1 MKRTTTIRRSAL
13 ARCVV
18 VARLRKLLSAGAAA
32 FSLLLALPAAAQD
45 QLPPT
50 DKQLIVADFN
60 HDGIPDA
67 LIPSPA
73 SGGFTLSFGSVP
85 YGTFNPVSK
94 LVSYPSGCTRVVPNG
109 VVVGDFNGDGFPDIA
124 MLCTGSPTQDS
135 IYTIY
140 ILLAHG
146 DGTFTVGATTY
157 PGLSSLVVG
166 DFYHT
171 GVPSLVTVGSTG
183 TDSNEQSIF
192 LLKGNGDGTFTNTTS
207 QLLLATSYTTAV
219 AVDVDGD
226 GYTDLV
232 LGNFGGAN
240 GYSVDIYDNNKNGYF
255 GNRSDSTTPTTSIA
269 IGNPTADDDT
279 TILTGNFFGTARLT
293 DLAVVNIGSTPG
305 IYVLKNTS
313 TGGTDSFATP
323 ITVASPGLV
332 SAVTGNFVSGFSDFL
347 VSNGTTLTVLANDGT
362 GNFTNSYATL
372 SIAST
377 SVLYAAADANGDGH
391 ADVYTATPAANA
403 ATLTVNLVSGSATA
417 VTPALSLP
425 VGTDALTAV
434 WSGNVNF
441 SGSTAT
447 GSQTVNLVAT
457 TIAATSSKNP
467 SVVGNSVTFT
477 GTVMFPPSGNFTPTG
492 TLTFM
497 DGTTVLGTLP
507 IGDGDFTDSV
517 TTNQLTGGTHSIIVA
532 YSGDSVFAASSFTIS
547 QVVSQITPTITWANP
562 AAINYG
568 TPLSATQLDATAT
581 SPIIEGPLP
590 GTFVYTPAAGTLLN
604 PGTQTLSVL
613 FTPTDTLDY
622 TTATATV
629 TIQVN
634 QPIPVLTSFTPNT
647 AVIGAGATTITITGS
662 GFVTGTVAQVN
673 GTTISTTIISP
684 TSLTAVI
691 PASDFTAAATL
702 QVTVLIPATG
712 GVSSALPFTVVA
724 PPATGTI
731 TAPATT
737 PPGSQPT
744 VSFSL
749 AAPYP
754 VPLTATFT
762 LTDKSGIASGA
773 VDPSVAFASG
783 GTTFS
788 VVIPA
793 GSTTIPS
800 FQIQAGTI
808 AATITVPV
816 TLTVNGVVVNSGTL
830 AATIVVPAAVPAVTA
845 TALARS
851 TNTLTVTE
859 TGFSNTRE
867 IVSATFHFVPV
878 SGATLTTTDFTVPV
892 GPEFAAWFANPTSL
906 TYGSAFSYM
915 QVFNVSGNDAA
926 SIASVQVTLTNSI
939 GQSTTQTAQ

>member
-18 VARLRKLLSAGAAA
+18 VARLRKLLSAGAALA
-32 FSLLLALPAAAQD
+32 FLLALPASAQD

-50 DKQLIVADFN
+50 DKQLVVADFN

-94 LVSYPSGCTRVVPNG
+94 LVPYPSGCTRVVPNG

-157 PGLSSLVVG
+157 EGLSGLLVG

-171 GVPSLVTVGSTG
+171 GVLALVTVGSTG
-183 TDSNEQSIF
+183 TDSSEQFIF
-192 LLKGNGDGTFTNTTS
+192 TLKGNGDGTFTNTSS
-207 QLLLATSYTTAV
+207 QLLLATTYTTAV

-226 GYTDLV
+226 GYPDLA
-232 LGNFGGAN
+232 LGNFAGAN
-240 GYSVDIYDNNKNGYF
+240 GYSVDIYDNNKNGHF
-255 GNRSDSTTPTTSIA
+255 GNFSDSTTPNASIA

-293 DLAVVNIGSTPG
+293 DLAVVNVGTTPS

-323 ITVASPGLV
+323 TTVASPGLV

-372 SIAST
+372 SIASAA
-377 SVLYAAADANGDGH
+377 VLYAAADANGDGH
-391 ADVYTATPAANA
+391 ADVYTATPALDA

-434 WSGNVNF
+434 WSGNINF
-441 SGSTAT
+441 TGSTAT
-447 GSQTVNLVAT
+447 GSQTVNLIAT
-457 TIAATSSKNP
+457 TVAATSSKNP
-467 SVVGNSVTFT
+467 SVFGSNVTFT
-477 GTVMFPPSGNFTPTG
+477 GTLMYPPSGNFAPAG

-497 DGTTVLGTLP
+497 DGATVLGTSS
-507 IGDGDFTDSV
+507 IGDGNFTGSV
-517 TTNQLTGGTHSIIVA
+517 TTSQLTAGTHSIIVT
-532 YSGDSVFAASSFTIS
+532 YNGNTVFAASSFTLS
-547 QVVSQITPTITWANP
+547 QVVSQITPTITWATP
-562 AAINYG
+562 APINYG

-581 SPIIEGPLP
+581 SPIVEGQLP

-604 PGTQTLSVL
+604 PGSQTISVL
-613 FTPTDTLDY
+613 FTPTDTVDY

-629 TIQVN
+629 SIQVN

-662 GFVTGTVAQVN
+662 AFVTGTVAQVN
-673 GTTISTTIISP
+673 GATIPTTLVSP
-684 TSLTAVI
+684 TTLTAII

-702 QVTVLIPATG
+702 QITVLIPATG
-712 GVSSALPFTVVA
+712 GVSAPLPFTVTA

-744 VSFSL
+744 VTFAL

-762 LTDKSGIASGA
+762 LTDTSGIPSGA

-783 GTTFS
+783 GTTFT

-793 GSTTIPS
+793 GSTTIPP

-816 TLTVNGVVVNSGTL
+816 TLTVNGVVVNSGNL
-830 AATIVVPAAVPAVTA
+830 AATIVVPPAVPAVTA
-845 TALARS
+845 TTLARS
-851 TNTLTVTE
+851 TNTLTITE

-867 IVSATFHFVPV
+867 IVSASFHFVPV
-878 SGATLTTTDFTVPV
+878 PGATLTTADFTAPV
-892 GPEFAAWFANPTSL
+892 GPDFATWFADPASL
-906 TYGSAFSYM
+906 AYGSAFSYT
-915 QVFNVSGNDAA
+915 QIFNISGNDAS